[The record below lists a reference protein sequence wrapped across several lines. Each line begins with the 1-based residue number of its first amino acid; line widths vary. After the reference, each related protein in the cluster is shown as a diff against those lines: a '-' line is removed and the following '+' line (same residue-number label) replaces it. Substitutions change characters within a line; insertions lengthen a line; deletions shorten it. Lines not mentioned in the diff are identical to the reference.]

1 MANDATPELGVLLK
15 VKIGIVDADRVV
27 EIETED
33 PEALRNTVDAAFASG
48 TSMLW
53 FEDTKKRLVG
63 IPRDKLAFVEIEQES
78 GARSRR
84 IRPGQRLADPR
95 ISKANRPDRPY
106 IARRRRSASQR
117 LRSRRRSSSA

>member
-1 MANDATPELGVLLK
+1 MASDATPELGVPLK

-33 PEALRNTVDAAFASG
+33 PQALRNTVDAAFASG

-63 IPRDKLAFVEIEQES
+63 IPRDKLAFVEIEQEP
-78 GARSRR
+78 GARSV
-84 IRPGQRLADPR
+84 GF
-95 ISKANRPDRPY
+95 
-106 IARRRRSASQR
+106 ARASG
-117 LRSRRRSSSA
+117 